1 MECQLHLLPNAPG
14 SARFTFLPNSFQ
26 NSSSDADVTKNELS
40 CGGST
45 CVLAGVHGPLESK
58 LSRELSNRVCTE
70 VTFRPSLSYGERLNL
85 LS

>member
-14 SARFTFLPNSFQ
+14 SARFTFLPYSFQ
-26 NSSSDADVTKNELS
+26 NSSSDAAVTKNELS
-40 CGGST
+40 GGST
-45 CVLAGVHGPLESK
+45 CVLAAVHGPLESK

-70 VTFRPSLSYGERLNL
+70 VTFRPSLPYGERLNL